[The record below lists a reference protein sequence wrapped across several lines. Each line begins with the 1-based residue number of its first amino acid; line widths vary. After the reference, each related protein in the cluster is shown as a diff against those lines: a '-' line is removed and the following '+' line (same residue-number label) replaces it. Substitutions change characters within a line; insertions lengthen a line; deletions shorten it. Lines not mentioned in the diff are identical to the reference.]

1 MCPNIGVRAY
11 CISCRPISLIFF
23 DLLRI
28 EKRKSSCLVSLIQLI
43 EYLVIFMRIHDKSET
58 IKNRI
63 HLAVNTQMG
72 QPEVKN
78 PTEWSLA
85 EILNLK

>member
-1 MCPNIGVRAY
+1 
-11 CISCRPISLIFF
+11 
-23 DLLRI
+23 
-28 EKRKSSCLVSLIQLI
+28 
-43 EYLVIFMRIHDKSET
+43 MRIHDKSGT

-72 QPEVKN
+72 KSEVKN
-78 PTEWSLA
+78 LPEWSLV